1 MYYFAYG
8 SNLSTKRLLQRIP
21 SACFVTVAQLSAHQ
35 LRFHKRSKD
44 RSAKCDIHETGDPE
58 DRVYGVVFEISDAD
72 KRILDGYEGL
82 GHGYEEKW
90 AALVTSSGKE
100 ITAVTYFA
108 TLIDETLQPYH
119 WYKQHV
125 LRGALEYGLPE
136 RYVLTIRNT
145 PSIDDPDPQRHI
157 REMEIYSDP

>member
-21 SACFVTVAQLSAHQ
+21 SPRFVTVAQLSGHQ

-44 RSAKCDIHETGDPE
+44 CSAKSDIHETGNPE
-58 DRVYGVVFEISDAD
+58 DLVYGVVFDISDAD

-82 GHGYEEKW
+82 GQGYEEKW
-90 AALVTSSGKE
+90 AALITSSGEK
-100 ITAVTYFA
+100 ITAVAYYA
-108 TLIDETLQPYH
+108 TLIDETLHPYH

-125 LRGALEYGLPE
+125 LRGALEHGLPD

-145 PSIDDPDPQRHI
+145 PSIDDPDRQRHI
-157 REMEIYSDP
+157 HEMGIYSDE